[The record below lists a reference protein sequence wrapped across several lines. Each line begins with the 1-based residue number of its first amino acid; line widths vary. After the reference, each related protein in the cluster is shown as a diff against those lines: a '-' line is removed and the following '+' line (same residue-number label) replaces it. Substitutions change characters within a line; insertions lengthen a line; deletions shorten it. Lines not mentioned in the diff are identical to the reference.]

1 VNQPAIRFRDE
12 HPTVATLRDEVLL
25 GLAARPRRIAPKFFY
40 DRRGSQLFDAICEL
54 PEYYPTRTEMAI
66 LESCAGEIAAL
77 AGRDC
82 TLIELGSGASKKVR
96 LLLERLRPRRYLGV
110 DISRE
115 FLLESVQRLAGDY
128 PWLEVH
134 AACADF
140 AQDFDLPDDAG
151 TAPRL
156 AFFPGSTVGNFEPHE
171 ARAFLQ
177 RIRRLVQP
185 DGALLIG
192 VDLKKDPQVLARAY
206 NDSVGVTA
214 AFNLNLLERLRAELG
229 AELDPR
235 GFRHRAF
242 YDAARGRIEMHLVSR
257 RAQEIRVLGRR
268 FRFEPGETIHTENSY
283 KYSVEEF
290 HALARG
296 AGLRPQR
303 VWLDPRRLFSVHYLT
318 PILRMRPRVLRDA
331 AAY

>member
-1 VNQPAIRFRDE
+1 MNQPAIRFYDD
-12 HPTVATLRDEVLL
+12 HPSVATLRDEVLQ
-25 GLAARPRRIAPKFFY
+25 GLAARPRRLAPKFFY

-77 AGRDC
+77 AGREC

-96 LLLERLRPRRYLGV
+96 LILERLRPRRYLGV

-140 AQDFDLPDDAG
+140 AQDFDLPRDAG
-151 TAPRL
+151 PRL
-156 AFFPGSTVGNFEPHE
+156 AFFPGSTIGNFEPHE
-171 ARAFLQ
+171 ALEFLR

-192 VDLKKDPQVLARAY
+192 VDLKKDPQVLHRAY
-206 NDSVGVTA
+206 NDGVGVTA

-229 AELDPR
+229 AEIDPR

-242 YDAARGRIEMHLVSR
+242 YNAARGRIEMHLVSR

-268 FRFEPGETIHTENSY
+268 FHFAPGESIHTENSY

-290 HALARG
+290 HALGRG
-296 AGLRPQR
+296 ASLQPRR
-303 VWLDPRRLFSVHYLT
+303 VWLDPERLFSVHYLT
-318 PILRMRPRVLRDA
+318 PIQRTRPRIIRDPA
-331 AAY
+331 P